1 VVEICVVCR
10 AFASTQETP
19 ENPEKTI
26 IFEKSADHGVDLPI
40 FRKLVRRSAD
50 VSEISFFGVFG
61 RYSRVRL
68 QQVKM
73 CCSPPKR
80 QNHDKKTA
88 MALTI

>member
-1 VVEICVVCR
+1 LFVEHLQAR
-10 AFASTQETP
+10 RKRPKTP
-19 ENPEKTI
+19 KKQKQI
-26 IFEKSADHGVDLPI
+26 EKSADHGVDLPI

-50 VSEISFFGVFG
+50 FSEIHFFRVFG
-61 RYSRVRL
+61 RYSSVRL

-80 QNHDKKTA
+80 QNHDKKAA